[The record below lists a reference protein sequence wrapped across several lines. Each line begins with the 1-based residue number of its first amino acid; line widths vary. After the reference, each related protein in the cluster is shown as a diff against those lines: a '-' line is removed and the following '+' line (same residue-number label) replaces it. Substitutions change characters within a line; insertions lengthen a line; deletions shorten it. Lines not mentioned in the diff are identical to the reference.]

1 MQSTFRW
8 IRARVMCYA
17 TEDRERVSEMFKTF
31 IGTDEWN
38 EDLVE
43 GELGNITVI
52 MDAELTRQKPIDEMF
67 ARLSQ
72 STVDEI
78 IAELDERI
86 DEECTFYVRLNKQRA
101 ISGSYVVASGGDVI
115 SLTCKIASYPAKKE
129 LAVDI
134 LREYLSSL
142 PRSAPELP

>member
-8 IRARVMCYA
+8 IRVRVMCYA
-17 TEDRERVSEMFKTF
+17 TENKEKVSEMFKTF

-38 EDLVE
+38 EDVVE
-43 GELGNITVI
+43 GELGNITVV
-52 MDAELTRQKPIDEMF
+52 MDAELSRQKPIDEMF
-67 ARLSQ
+67 AKLGQ
-72 STVDEI
+72 STIDGI
-78 IAELDERI
+78 IDELDERI
-86 DEECTFYVRLNKQRA
+86 DEDCTFYIRLDKQKA
-101 ISGSYVVASGGDVI
+101 ISGSYIVATGGDVV

-134 LREYLSSL
+134 LKKYLGSL